1 MKRLLTALLL
11 TAALPAGA
19 QTAAPP
25 AAPPAV
31 STAPTELAMS
41 AQIGKDGLAATR
53 AALEGIAN
61 RSPEQALALAAVTFL
76 NGIESAYQARWRV
89 GATQMIAPLPVL
101 SSELPPNPDP
111 QPLSAD
117 FLNAIAERVATDMQA
132 ARAALP
138 QAVAADTALV
148 LNLDD
153 LWFDIDGNGQRGEAE
168 GLMGLAGQALALPPP
183 DSGFDAQGN
192 PLPPSPPVAPVVRF
206 DSADAHWLRAYT
218 HLVGGTAQAVLAFDP
233 APELARLIELRKVV
247 SDQWAASAQGAGQP
261 GAGAM
266 MDMQFGSI
274 VDMIGTTLATLRHQP
289 DPARVGQAVTDLR
302 AMIAANRD
310 FWTAVDQE
318 ADNDRE
324 WIPNGRQ
331 HAALGFTLPEGTG
344 AAWLEVL
351 AQAEAM
357 LDGDKLIPYW
367 RFAPGHGIDLSAWL
381 ADPAPV
387 DALGWIQ
394 GTDALPYA
402 KAGTLM
408 NADALRQFEALVG
421 GRAGLYMVLL
431 N

>member
-19 QTAAPP
+19 QTPAP
-25 AAPPAV
+25 AAV
-31 STAPTELAMS
+31 SAAPTELAIS
-41 AQIGKDGLAATR
+41 AQIGKDGLTATR
-53 AALEGIAN
+53 AALERIAN

-76 NGIESAYQARWRV
+76 NGVESAYQARWRV

-101 SSELPPNPDP
+101 SAELPANPDP
-111 QPLSAD
+111 QPLTAD
-117 FLNAIAERVATDMQA
+117 FLNAIAGRIATDMQA

-138 QAVAADTALV
+138 EAVPADTGLV
-148 LNLDD
+148 LNLED
-153 LWFDIDGNGQRGEAE
+153 LWFDIDGNGQRGAAEA
-168 GLMGLAGQALALPPP
+168 LMALAGQALALPPP
-183 DSGFDAQGN
+183 DMGFDAQGN
-192 PLPPSPPVAPVVRF
+192 PLPPAPPVAAVVRF
-206 DSADAHWLRAYT
+206 DGADAHWLRAYT
-218 HLVGGTAQAVLAFDP
+218 HLLGGTSEAVLAFDP
-233 APELARLIELRKVV
+233 APELARLIALRKAV

-261 GAGAM
+261 GTGAM

-274 VDMIGTTLATLRHQP
+274 VDMVGTTLATLRHQP
-289 DPARVGQAVTDLR
+289 DPARVGKAVTDLR

-310 FWTAVDQE
+310 FWAAVDQE
-318 ADNDRE
+318 TDNDRE
-324 WIPNGRQ
+324 WIPNGKQ
-331 HAALGFTLPEGTG
+331 TAALGFTLPEGTG
-344 AAWLEVL
+344 AAWLDVL

-357 LDGDKLIPYW
+357 LDGQKLIPYW

-387 DALGWIQ
+387 DVLGWIQ

-402 KAGTLM
+402 KTGTLM
-408 NADALRQFEALVG
+408 TADALRQFEAMVG